1 MKWVIFGL
9 FIVFE
14 FVGHPAMATGFA
26 AAIHWARRVELSTP
40 VSGVIKTVTVV
51 PGALVKK
58 GQVMLTLE
66 PTPFKAALQRARA
79 EEVRAAVARD
89 EAKRDDDQAKQLYAN
104 TVLSTVELQNADN
117 KYKRAQA
124 GWSIADADV
133 AQAEYRLTYSVIRAP
148 FEGWVLQRN
157 AEPGQTVSSRLAPPP
172 LLIFVAAGRYVAR
185 VRVPGPQL
193 DRVSVGQQV
202 KVKIGG
208 VGYSGTVESIGLE
221 PVPAAADKES
231 AYAVD
236 VVFNVSKP
244 LLRAGQRAEVDLP

>member
-1 MKWVIFGL
+1 M
-9 FIVFE
+9 
-14 FVGHPAMATGFA
+14 
-26 AAIHWARRVELSTP
+26 ELSTP

-51 PGALVKK
+51 PGAFVKE
-58 GQVMLTLE
+58 GRVMLTLE
-66 PTPFKAALQRARA
+66 PTPFEAALQRARA
-79 EEVRAAVARD
+79 GEVRAAVARD
-89 EAKRDDDQAKQLYAN
+89 EAKRDYDQAKQLYAE

-133 AQAEYRLTYSVIRAP
+133 AKAEYRLTYSVIRAP

-172 LLIFVAAGRYVAR
+172 LLIFAAAGRYVAR
-185 VRVPGPQL
+185 ARVPGPQL

-202 KVKIGG
+202 KVKIDG
-208 VGYSGTVESIGLE
+208 VEYSGTINSIGLE
-221 PVPAAADKES
+221 PILADKES

-244 LLRAGQRAEVDLP
+244 LLRAGQKAEVDLP

>member
-1 MKWVIFGL
+1 MKWLAFCL

-14 FVGHPAMATGFA
+14 FIWHPAIA
-26 AAIHWARRVELSTP
+26 ASFEAVIHLTRRVELSTP

-51 PGALVKK
+51 PGALVKE
-58 GQVMLTLE
+58 GQVMLVLD
-66 PTPFKAALQRARA
+66 PTPFEAALRHARA

-89 EAKRDDDQAKQLYAN
+89 EAKRDDDQAKQLYAD

-124 GWSIADADV
+124 AWNAADADV
-133 AQAEYRLTYSVIRAP
+133 VLAEYRLTYSTIRAP
-148 FEGWVLQRN
+148 FKGWVLQRN

-172 LLIFVAAGRYVAR
+172 LLIFAAAGRYIAR
-185 VRVPGPQL
+185 ARVPGPQL
-193 DRVSVGQQV
+193 NLVSVGQQV

-208 VGYSGTVESIGLE
+208 KGYSGTVESIGLE
-221 PVPAAADKES
+221 PIPADKES

-244 LLRAGQRAEVDLP
+244 LLRAGQRAKVDLP